1 MFNSN
6 AKLFMTIIVIMG
18 LIYLLQK
25 QEVVSNEGEVDLRA
39 EVEKNVEFENNEVET
54 DSQEFNFDT
63 ETESVID
70 QVLDQRSSYNYRSR
84 EVDEPVKVQ
93 ENMDNS
99 NQVGEKDPIDS
110 VFEEDITGG
119 QESSV
124 VSGNDMSAP
133 SVFDKSEQEDITKK
147 NMEKLMKENNEKKI
161 LFKADELLPNDVNKD
176 WFETDFTKAKVRV
189 DQDNLINTERYV
201 VGVNTVGQSLKNAS
215 YDLRA
220 APPNPK
226 VTVSPWNQSSIEPD
240 YNIRPLM

>member
-39 EVEKNVEFENNEVET
+39 DVERRVEYENDTV
-54 DSQEFNFDT
+54 DSDNQEYNFDT

-70 QVLDQRSSYNYRSR
+70 EVLDQRSSSNYRSR
-84 EVDEPVKVQ
+84 EVNEPVKIM

-99 NQVGEKDPIDS
+99 NEIGEKDPIDS

-119 QESSV
+119 QAAPQ
-124 VSGNDMSAP
+124 VSGNDLNAP
-133 SVFDKSEQEDITKK
+133 SVFDKSEQVDVTKQ
-147 NMEKLMKENNEKKI
+147 NMDKLMKENNEKKI

>member
-6 AKLFMTIIVIMG
+6 TKLFMTIIVIMG

-39 EVEKNVEFENNEVET
+39 EVENKVEYDSDNAES
-54 DSQEFNFDT
+54 DSQEYNFDT
-63 ETESVID
+63 ETESVINE
-70 QVLDQRSSYNYRSR
+70 VLDQRQTNNLRSR
-84 EVDEPVKVQ
+84 EVDEPVKIM
-93 ENMDNS
+93 ENMDNTNELLS
-99 NQVGEKDPIDS
+99 RDPIDS

-119 QESSV
+119 TETPT
-124 VSGNDMSAP
+124 VSGNDLDAP
-133 SVFDKSEQEDITKK
+133 SVFDKSEQQDVTRT
-147 NMEKLMKENNEKKI
+147 NMNKLMQENNEKKV

-226 VTVSPWNQSSIEPD
+226 VTVSPWNQSSI
-240 YNIRPLM
+240 

>member
-6 AKLFMTIIVIMG
+6 TKLFMTIIVIMG

-39 EVEKNVEFENNEVET
+39 EVENKVEYDSDNAES
-54 DSQEFNFDT
+54 DSQEYNFDT
-63 ETESVID
+63 ETESVINE
-70 QVLDQRSSYNYRSR
+70 VLDQRQTNNLRSR
-84 EVDEPVKVQ
+84 EVDEPVKIM
-93 ENMDNS
+93 ENMDNT
-99 NQVGEKDPIDS
+99 NELLGRDPIDS

-119 QESSV
+119 NETPTV
-124 VSGNDMSAP
+124 AGNDLQAP
-133 SVFDKSEQEDITKK
+133 SVFDKSEQQDVTRT
-147 NMEKLMKENNEKKI
+147 NMNKLMQENNEKKV